1 MKILNK
7 VKESLLL
14 FYKNMRVIEMVLI
27 VSLAYVSTVNAYPPI
42 ISGVIIYMITDS
54 VISRIIN
61 NKKTK

>member
-7 VKESLLL
+7 IKESLLL